1 MEGQEVA
8 ITAAEMKTGTEEIER
23 KLPGFDYNK
32 LLEALSDKAYL
43 RKAYNEATN
52 SYEKL
57 QIFRVLREGSTTD
70 DVIQKFINEKFHI
83 ENEYIMQLN
92 PRKYEL
98 VPSFIID
105 ECNRVIA
112 AGG

>member
-1 MEGQEVA
+1 MGEEA
-8 ITAAEMKTGTEEIER
+8 PISSDEMKQGTDEIKG
-23 KLPGFDYNK
+23 KLPEFDYNK
-32 LLEALSDKAYL
+32 LLATLSDKAYL
-43 RKAYNEATN
+43 TKAYSEATN
-52 SYEKL
+52 NYEKL
-57 QIFRVLREGSTTD
+57 QIFRVLREGSTAD

-92 PRKYEL
+92 PRKYVL

-105 ECNRVIA
+105 ECDCIIA